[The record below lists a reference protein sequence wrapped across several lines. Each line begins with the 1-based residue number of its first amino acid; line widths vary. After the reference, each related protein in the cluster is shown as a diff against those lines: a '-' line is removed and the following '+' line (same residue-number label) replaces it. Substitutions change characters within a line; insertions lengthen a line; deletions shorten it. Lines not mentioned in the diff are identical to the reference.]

1 MTAKRLFDISLA
13 LVLMVPALPLLGGV
27 WLIMRWQ
34 EGNAPF
40 LYISPR
46 MKSLDESFRLYK
58 IRTMRNTD
66 PAANTGVA
74 GGDKA
79 HRITPL
85 GRFLRRTRID
95 ELPQLFNILKGDMS
109 FVGPRPPDPAY
120 VRAYPGLY
128 GQILKDTPGL
138 TGLATVIYHKHEER
152 ILSRCLTAEETDAT
166 YRRRCIPRKARL
178 DLIYQKNR
186 SLRLDLYILYL
197 TAASLLSLPRRRSAK
212 WEELQIP
219 AE

>member
-1 MTAKRLFDISLA
+1 VTAKRLFDISLA
-13 LVLMVPALPLLGGV
+13 LILMVPILPILGGV
-27 WLIMRWQ
+27 WVIMRLQ

-46 MKSLDESFRLYK
+46 MKTLDQSFNLYK
-58 IRTMRNTD
+58 IRTMRSTD
-66 PAANTGVA
+66 PATNAGVV

-85 GRFLRRTRID
+85 GKFLRRTRID
-95 ELPQLFNILKGDMS
+95 EFPQIFNVLKGDMS
-109 FVGPRPPDPAY
+109 FVGPRPPDPNY

-128 GQILKDTPGL
+128 GQILKDIPGI
-138 TGLATVIYHKHEER
+138 TGLATIIFHKHEER
-152 ILSRCLTAEETDAT
+152 ILSRCRTPEETDAA

-178 DLIYQKNR
+178 DLIYQKNK
-186 SLRLDLYILYL
+186 SFRLDLYIIYL
-197 TAASLLSLPRRRSAK
+197 TAASLLPLPRRKAAK
-212 WEELQIP
+212 WKTVQIP